1 MSSRTET
8 VKKETSQDGAR
19 VAKIIEIIGTS
30 EKSWEGAAQVA
41 IDEARKTIRGIRGI
55 KIKEMTARIDPNTG
69 SIKEYRTCLNLSF
82 GVMDEY

>member
-8 VKKETSQDGAR
+8 LKKETSQNGAR

-30 EKSWEGAAQVA
+30 EKSWEAAAQVA
-41 IDEARKTIRGIRGI
+41 IDEARRTVRGIRGI
-55 KIKEMTARIDPNTG
+55 KIKEMTARIDPNNG

>member
-8 VKKETSQDGAR
+8 VKKEPSKDGAR

-30 EKSWEGAAQVA
+30 EKSWEAAAQVA
-41 IDEARKTIRGIRGI
+41 IDEARKTVRGIRGI

-69 SIKEYRTCLNLSF
+69 GIKEYRTCLNLSF
-82 GVMDEY
+82 GVMDED